1 MRNEAV
7 VGEAG
12 WLLSDGLGGGGGVR
26 VGMAFFFFPKVGG
39 LRRTRDMDPLR
50 QHFPP
55 PEKKKKE
62 RRREEKHEL
71 QKCEMKIKKINK

>member
-26 VGMAFFFFPKVGG
+26 VGMAFFFFSPSWW
-39 LRRTRDMDPLR
+39 T
-50 QHFPP
+50 
-55 PEKKKKE
+55 EK
-62 RRREEKHEL
+62 
-71 QKCEMKIKKINK
+71 NP